1 LYNGSKSNLKGRKK
15 KVIKDERIQL
25 QGKKKSLFSF
35 FFILLFLVFFFFFKV
50 ASYNNNTEKNPF
62 EDSSEFGSS
71 HHQTRDLLDSHR
83 QPFSSSTSS
92 STLQDLPAPIQQ
104 QAHLKRQDSSFAME
118 EGRTYLDMK

>member
-1 LYNGSKSNLKGRKK
+1 M
-15 KVIKDERIQL
+15 
-25 QGKKKSLFSF
+25 
-35 FFILLFLVFFFFFKV
+35 

-71 HHQTRDLLDSHR
+71 HHQIRDLLDSHR